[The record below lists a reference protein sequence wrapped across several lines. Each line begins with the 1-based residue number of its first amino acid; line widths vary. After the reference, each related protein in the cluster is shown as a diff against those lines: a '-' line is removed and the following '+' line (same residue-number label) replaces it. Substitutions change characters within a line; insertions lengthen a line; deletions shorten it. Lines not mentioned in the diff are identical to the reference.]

1 MNTNYQIL
9 LNILEHCYNICK
21 EDDLGGLL
29 GCMSTD
35 VFSDG
40 IPVDCAVYEDWCQI
54 ASNEKNI
61 FENAI
66 IFLTIYEERYGF
78 KFIKTKNNLEK
89 FTAHD

>member
-1 MNTNYQIL
+1 MNKNYKIL
-9 LNILEHCYNICK
+9 LNILENCYKICK

-29 GCMSTD
+29 GCMSMD

-40 IPVDCAVYEDWCQI
+40 IPVDSAVYEDWCQI

-78 KFIKTKNNLEK
+78 NFTKTKNNLKK
-89 FTAHD
+89 FTVPD